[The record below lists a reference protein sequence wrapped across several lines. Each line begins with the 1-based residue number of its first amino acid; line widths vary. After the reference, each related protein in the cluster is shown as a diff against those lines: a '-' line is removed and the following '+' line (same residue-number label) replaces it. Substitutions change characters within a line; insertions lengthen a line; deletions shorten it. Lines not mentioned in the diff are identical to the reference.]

1 MLALLLASALAC
13 QPAAAPVD
21 PAPQPT
27 ASAAPAPAPVV
38 APQNP
43 PTAPPAQKE
52 DKPPKRRL
60 VADRNFQLDD
70 LEVVKV
76 KIGEHEFKLWVM
88 DTYAKRMEGMMFLQ
102 NADFKDDEGMIFVFD
117 RAEYQRFWMRNTLVP
132 LDIAYIDQ
140 RKRII
145 NIYTMKALD
154 EVGDYSSRAPA
165 QFVIELRAG
174 MMAKKQIKPG
184 MAVEIPASVKSK
196 D

>member
-13 QPAAAPVD
+13 QPAPSAVD
-21 PAPQPT
+21 PTPKPAAALQP
-27 ASAAPAPAPVV
+27 AAAEPA
-38 APQNP
+38 QNP
-43 PTAPPAQKE
+43 PTAPPAQSQEKAE
-52 DKPPKRRL
+52 KRRFIS
-60 VADRNFQLDD
+60 ARTFQLDD
-70 LEVVKV
+70 LEVAKV

-132 LDIAYIDQ
+132 LDIAYVDA

-174 MMAKKQIKPG
+174 MMAKKQIKAG
-184 MAVEIPASVKSK
+184 MVVEIPATVKSK

>member
-13 QPAAAPVD
+13 QPASATVEPTPKPVAATQ
-21 PAPQPT
+21 PA
-27 ASAAPAPAPVV
+27 AADSA
-38 APQNP
+38 QNP
-43 PTAPPAQKE
+43 PTNPPAQSQEKAE
-52 DKPPKRRL
+52 KRRFIS
-60 VADRNFQLDD
+60 ARTFQLDD
-70 LEVVKV
+70 LEVAKV

-102 NADFKDDEGMIFVFD
+102 NGDFKDDEGMIFVFD

-132 LDIAYIDQ
+132 LDIAYVDP

-174 MMAKKQIKPG
+174 MMAKKEIKPG